1 MVGAL
6 GDLRRSLLRREG
18 KGEAVGSAEERGDEG
33 RGKTNLFVGQRMGGL
48 WDKMWKRWVR

>member
-18 KGEAVGSAEERGDEG
+18 KRKAVGSAEERGDEG

-48 WDKMWKRWVR
+48 WDKMWKRWVQ